1 MTERACRLNRAPVG
15 PARAPP
21 LSRVRS
27 CANGPGLDH
36 RDCPPQPFSHPTSSR
51 TRRSA
56 ALGCSRLP
64 MKFTEEAV
72 MHIHR
77 GIEVGMAF
85 VVASGAR
92 KELAPFADDPCPA

>member
-1 MTERACRLNRAPVG
+1 
-15 PARAPP
+15 
-21 LSRVRS
+21 
-27 CANGPGLDH
+27 
-36 RDCPPQPFSHPTSSR
+36 
-51 TRRSA
+51 
-56 ALGCSRLP
+56 